1 MFHLSN
7 IISRIHE
14 PFNFG
19 CSVSGQKQ
27 VLDLQLL
34 WQEVLFFLTQSVR
47 VLEPLEKIP
56 RFAKEYRSGNLYQYC
71 SLCLLGFL
79 VKPMFLH
86 HTSCFVLFFCS
97 PEVPIPKRTV
107 KKMEERG
114 AWQTPCEELFSERK
128 PFEERE
134 STMLKNSLE
143 NLDLRC

>member
-1 MFHLSN
+1 MSLLILVVLYLDKSRFWIFSYFGKR
-7 IISRIHE
+7 IS
-14 PFNFG
+14 
-19 CSVSGQKQ
+19 
-27 VLDLQLL
+27 
-34 WQEVLFFLTQSVR
+34 WFFLTQSVR

-128 PFEERE
+128 PLR
-134 STMLKNSLE
+134 KE
-143 NLDLRC
+143 NPQCSRIL